1 MGLSFS
7 RKLSIREMA
16 RICRQLST
24 AYQAG
29 LPIIA
34 ALQIVVERGAP
45 SRARH
50 ALLSMADSI
59 QEGASLAE
67 AARQQQ
73 AVLPDL
79 FLEVLAAGETGGR
92 LDTLLADLADHYDGM
107 EAIARAT
114 KVAMVYPALQLASAW
129 YLGSFA
135 LGIIKTFTLTGTGTF
150 SLGSYL
156 ASYGAFQLKCH
167 LLFFTVLAIL
177 FGLNRVGGLHV
188 FFATIK
194 HRLWPVNRIMHK
206 FALARFFQG
215 FSILL
220 GSGIEIKRCIR
231 QSAALTLHTLIERD
245 LLQAIPAVAQG
256 KTLVEAFA
264 PCKTLTRVD
273 HEMIGVGEVSGELE
287 ASCKKLSEYHL
298 NEASS
303 AVQTAMKILQ
313 VVITLVVGAIIGY
326 IVISFYGRLYGSM
339 LDL

>member
-1 MGLSFS
+1 
-7 RKLSIREMA
+7 MA
-16 RICRQLST
+16 RISRQLST

-29 LPIIA
+29 LPVIA
-34 ALQIVVERGAP
+34 ALQIVVDRGAP
-45 SRARH
+45 SRARR
-50 ALLSMADSI
+50 ALIMMADSI
-59 QEGASLAE
+59 RDGSSLAD
-67 AARQQQ
+67 AAREQQ
-73 AVLPDL
+73 AVLPEL
-79 FLEVLAAGETGGR
+79 FIEVLAAGETGGR
-92 LDTLLADLADHYDGM
+92 LDVLLADLADHYDGM

-135 LGIIKTFTLTGTGTF
+135 LGIIRTFTLTGSGTF
-150 SLGSYL
+150 SLSSYL
-156 ASYGAFQLKCH
+156 SSYGAFQFNCH
-167 LLFFTVLAIL
+167 LIAFTVLAIL
-177 FGLNRVGGLHV
+177 FGLNRLGSLNIV
-188 FFATIK
+188 FSTIK
-194 HRLWPVNRIMHK
+194 HHLWPVNRIIHK

-220 GSGIEIKRCIR
+220 GAGIEIKKCIR
-231 QSAALTLHTLIERD
+231 QSAAMTLHPLVERD
-245 LLQAIPAVAQG
+245 LLQALPAVAQG
-256 KTLVEAFA
+256 KTLIEAFA
-264 PCKTLTRVD
+264 PCKSLTRVD

-298 NEASS
+298 NEAAS